1 MGCDWEKPKALVG
14 GQGGKR
20 PCAMLGSSR
29 RRVVGTRRGER
40 VGSFSFEL
48 FFFLF
53 LLPRVLIRIFG
64 EKETNGRRN
73 PRGAPPGIGRTGI
86 TASGRLCCCYHCTG
100 FLPPHVH
107 PSAVG
112 LYWGW
117 RSRRVTAIKLFTTF
131 LPRKT
136 TSVGALSCLRHRR
149 VTHCVC
155 VCVWGRDQYIVS
167 CANAQLYIARLDE
180 SRSSLTESQ
189 RERTGPH
196 PLDTWTRRR
205 IIVDGVG
212 GVARCLW
219 AFQTHKKRE
228 ICASRP
234 VMKCGIS
241 FLFFGSY
248 RCRKKQVLDIL
259 FFLDGEF
266 GKWLLHCDSL

>member
-117 RSRRVTAIKLFTTF
+117 RSRRATAIKLFTTF

-149 VTHCVC
+149 VTHC